1 MSSVVT
7 TSFIST
13 NDRDRRITDRL
24 NEIFAM
30 AAGKRWSDIHFE
42 SLEDGSA
49 EVRVRIRGK
58 LKQLEIVH
66 PDDAKLLINK
76 LRYRA
81 NLDVSDTR
89 HEQDGRFV
97 QEFEGRRIDVRLNI
111 VPTNFGYSAVVRLLD
126 SANAGVPIEKLQM
139 PSAVEAA
146 FRWALSQR
154 EGLVLN
160 SGPTGSG
167 KTTTLYAG
175 LNSKNTEDVKI
186 ITAEDP
192 VEYILKRVQQIQ
204 VGSGTGRTFASALRA
219 FMRQDPDIILVGEIR
234 DTETGSIAMRAGMTG
249 HLVMASIH
257 ANSSLETY
265 FRLHDLEI
273 PPHIIGASVRLFI
286 AQRIVQTVCQSCREK
301 APVVLPEVF
310 AGSGVEAPDWEWVGK
325 GCEDCDG
332 TGYDNR
338 MAIFE
343 AIKMT
348 SAFRAALGDEKAMEA
363 AAKLQPQYQSL
374 RTAGCNLIVSGETN
388 SLEIDRALS
397 EGLAE

>member
-13 NDRDRRITDRL
+13 NDRDRRITGRL

-139 PSAVEAA
+139 PEGVEAA

-160 SGPTGSG
+160 GGPTGSG

-286 AQRIVQTVCQSCREK
+286 AQRIVQTVCQTCREK
-301 APVVLPEVF
+301 APVALPEVF
-310 AGSGVEAPDWEWVGK
+310 AGSGIEAPDWEWVGK

-348 SAFRAALGDEKAMEA
+348 RAFRAALGDEKAMEA

-397 EGLAE
+397 EGMAE

>member
-1 MSSVVT
+1 MP
-7 TSFIST
+7 
-13 NDRDRRITDRL
+13 
-24 NEIFAM
+24 NE
-30 AAGKRWSDIHFE
+30 
-42 SLEDGSA
+42 
-49 EVRVRIRGK
+49 
-58 LKQLEIVH
+58 
-66 PDDAKLLINK
+66 
-76 LRYRA
+76 
-81 NLDVSDTR
+81 
-89 HEQDGRFV
+89 
-97 QEFEGRRIDVRLNI
+97 
-111 VPTNFGYSAVVRLLD
+111 
-126 SANAGVPIEKLQM
+126 
-139 PSAVEAA
+139 VEAA

-160 SGPTGSG
+160 AGPTGSG

-192 VEYILKRVQQIQ
+192 VEYILKRVQQIP
-204 VGSGTGRTFASALRA
+204 VGSGTGRTFATALRA
-219 FMRQDPDIILVGEIR
+219 MMRQDPDIILVGEIR

-265 FRLHDLEI
+265 FRLVDLDI
-273 PPHIIGASVRLFI
+273 PSHIIAASVRLFI
-286 AQRIVQTVCQSCREK
+286 AQRIVQTVCPDCREK
-301 APVVLPEVF
+301 APVALPEVF
-310 AGSGVEAPDWEWVGK
+310 EGSGVEVPDWEWVGK
-325 GCEDCDG
+325 GCENCDG

-348 SAFRAALGDEKAMEA
+348 RAFRAAMGDEQAMEA

-374 RTAGCNLIVSGETN
+374 RTAGCRLIVSGETN

-397 EGLAE
+397 EGMSA